1 MNILNNYCFYYDFKK
16 IFFIIFFIFISYK
29 TYFYKITIF
38 LSFLLI
44 FIYYFYRIPSINHIS
59 NNQFVHAPCYGVIK
73 NIENTN
79 GFLHISTFIRFT
91 DPHIQYIPYSGFLSN
106 IFYKPGE
113 FNPAYMIQKGKYNE
127 KMIYHIQTS
136 KGTIMV
142 SQIAGVIART
152 IVPFVK
158 KNTIVKQN
166 EELGL
171 IKFGSRCDIFIPLSN
186 PLKILVRPGD
196 IVKGSYTQLVQF
208 LN

>member
-1 MNILNNYCFYYDFKK
+1 MNILNNYCFVYDLKK
-16 IFFIIFFIFISYK
+16 ILFIIFFIFISYK
-29 TYFYKITIF
+29 TYFYKITAF
-38 LSFLLI
+38 LSILLI
-44 FIYYFYRIPSINHIS
+44 FIYYFYRIPSINPQI
-59 NNQFVHAPCYGVIK
+59 NNHFIHSPCYGIIK
-73 NIENTN
+73 NIEKNN
-79 GFLHISTFIRFT
+79 GFLHISIFIRLT
-91 DPHIQYIPYSGFLSN
+91 DPHIQYIPYSGFLRN

-113 FNPAYMIQKGKYNE
+113 FNPAYMIKKGKYNE
-127 KMIYHIQTS
+127 KMIYHIETS

-152 IVPFVK
+152 IIPFVK

-171 IKFGSRCDIFIPLSN
+171 IKFGSRSDIFIPLSN

>member
-1 MNILNNYCFYYDFKK
+1 MNILNNYCFVYDLKK

-29 TYFYKITIF
+29 TYFYKITAF
-38 LSFLLI
+38 LSILLI
-44 FIYYFYRIPSINHIS
+44 FIYYFYRIPPINPQR
-59 NNQFVHAPCYGVIK
+59 NNHFVHAPCYGIIK
-73 NIENTN
+73 NIEKTN
-79 GFLHISTFIRFT
+79 GFLHISIFIRLT
-91 DPHIQYIPYSGFLSN
+91 DPHIQYIPYSGFLRN

-113 FNPAYMIQKGKYNE
+113 FNPAYMIKKGKYNE
-127 KMIYHIQTS
+127 KMIYHIETS

-152 IVPFVK
+152 IIPFVK

-171 IKFGSRCDIFIPLSN
+171 IKFGSRSDIFIPLSN

-196 IVKGSYTQLVQF
+196 IVKGSYTKLVQF